1 MKLTRLSQV
10 ANYLTTERNLDS
22 AAQYIAMNACPSG
35 GIGRFFL
42 AKLNSDMSLKHLTSF
57 GFSPEFVEM
66 HDQHHLLSSSGLVT
80 AVDKGILIA
89 NDQHPD
95 FVSSDTFENLRDASA
110 NWRTIVFMPMLPNFA
125 AGFSTTIFVTDNE
138 DNQEYFTALKS
149 VISLYVH
156 LLMAEDHPAIGRS
169 TKPKGSVLGE
179 PLTER
184 QQLILGLIK
193 EGKTNNFI
201 ADRLGYSESLIRQET
216 MVIYQKLGVDG
227 RREITKN

>member
-10 ANYLTTERNLDS
+10 ANYLTTERNLES
-22 AAQYIAMNACPSG
+22 AAQFIAMNACPSG

-42 AKLNSDMSLKHLTSF
+42 AKLNSDMSLKHLASF

-66 HDQHHLLSSSGLVT
+66 HDQHHLLSSDGLV
-80 AVDKGILIA
+80 AAIDKSILIV

-95 FVSSDTFENLRDASA
+95 FISSDTFENLRDSSA

-138 DNQEYFTALKS
+138 DNQKYFTALKS

-156 LLMAEDHPAIGRS
+156 LLMAEDHPAIGRF
-169 TKPKGSVLGE
+169 TKPKGPVLGE

>member
-22 AAQYIAMNACPSG
+22 AAQFIAMNACPSG

-66 HDQHHLLSSSGLVT
+66 HDQHPLSSSSGLVA

-95 FVSSDTFENLRDASA
+95 FVSSDTFENLRDSSA

-138 DNQEYFTALKS
+138 DNQNYFTALKS

-169 TKPKGSVLGE
+169 TKPKGPALGE